1 MNIRHIEAMAEDVE
15 LSYSTRRLIENSRLD
30 FRITNPEMGV
40 KYVQFSEELVLATG
54 ITESAD
60 ILPIADE
67 GLIIVA
73 KELPFHSA
81 CTVTLQDAK
90 GTKGAKVAYNSALV
104 DLLVEDY
111 WLEFFEG
118 SQRLFTDITI
128 ETLTNQTTAAFIR
141 IFYTD

>member
-1 MNIRHIEAMAEDVE
+1 MNIRHIETMAEEVE
-15 LSYSTRRLIENSRLD
+15 LSYSTRSLIENSRLE

-40 KYVQFSEELVLATG
+40 KYVQFSEELALATG

-90 GTKGAKVAYNSALV
+90 GAKVAYNSALV

-118 SQRLFTDITI
+118 SHQRLFTDITI